1 MAYSD
6 WQKYM
11 AELLGTFVL
20 VLAGCGT
27 VVLAGNAL
35 DNTGVALAF
44 GIAVMT
50 MVYAIGHISGC
61 HINPAITIAMAVH
74 GKIGSKDT
82 MFYIAFQC
90 VGAILAAGVLLLVA
104 SDMAGYSLDDNGLG
118 QNGWGEGYGN
128 EVGITGAFVAE
139 LVLTM
144 IFLLVVFGATSK
156 EAPPGFAGIA
166 IGFALTMIH
175 LISIPVTGTSV
186 NPARSLGPAI
196 FVGGTAIEQL
206 WLFWAAPILGAII
219 AALIWRF
226 VLEDTSP
233 EEVQE
238 AE

>member
-20 VLAGCGT
+20 VFVGCGT

-35 DNTGVALAF
+35 DNTGIALAF

-61 HINPAITIAMAVH
+61 HINPAITIAMAIH
-74 GKIGSKDT
+74 GKIRSKDT
-82 MFYIAFQC
+82 LMYIIFQC
-90 VGAILAAGVLLLVA
+90 VGAILGAGVLLMVA
-104 SDMAGYSLDDNGLG
+104 SDMSGYALDINGLG
-118 QNGWGEGYGN
+118 QNGWGEGYNN
-128 EVGITGAFVAE
+128 EVGMAGAFTAE

-144 IFLLVVFGATSK
+144 IFLLVIFGATSK
-156 EAPPGFAGIA
+156 AAPSGFSGIA

-175 LISIPVTGTSV
+175 LVSIPVTGTSV

-226 VLEDTSP
+226 VLEDTTPDEP
-233 EEVQE
+233 EET
-238 AE
+238 